1 VISLKYEILH
11 RPSFSLLEVELS
23 SGEAVQAEAGAM
35 VHMSPNVRIETKA
48 KGGVLGAFKRSML
61 GGESFFINTFRAE
74 GGQGSVGLAP
84 AYPGDIEA
92 FELNGTLYAQSGAFL
107 ASSEGIS
114 IDTKWGGAKS
124 FFGREGLFLLKM
136 MGSGPVFL
144 SSFGAIYKKEL
155 HDESFIIDTGNMV
168 AFTEGLNFNIRRV
181 GGLKSTLFSGEG
193 LVAEFYGTGT
203 LYIQTRSMDS
213 FLGWIIPHL
222 PKKG

>member
-1 VISLKYEILH
+1 MRYEIVQ
-11 RPSFSLLEVELS
+11 RPSFSLLEVELEE
-23 SGEAVQAEAGAM
+23 GEEVQAEAGAM
-35 VHMSPNVRIETKA
+35 VHMSPTIRIETRT
-48 KGGVLGAFKRSML
+48 KGGVFGALKRSML

-74 GGQGSVGLAP
+74 GGPGNIGLAP

-107 ASSEGIS
+107 ASYGDVD
-114 IDTKWGGAKS
+114 IDTKWGGAKT

-136 MGSGPVFL
+136 TGAGTVFL

-155 HDESFIIDTGNMV
+155 HNEHFIIDTGHMV
-168 AFTEGLNFNIRRV
+168 AFSEGLDFSVRRV

-213 FLGWIIPHL
+213 FLGWLTPHL

>member
-1 VISLKYEILH
+1 LEYEILH
-11 RPSFSLLEVELS
+11 RPSFSLLEVKLS
-23 SGEAVQAEAGAM
+23 GGEAIQAEAGAM

-74 GGQGSVGLAP
+74 GGSGLVGLAP

-92 FELNGTLYAQSGAFL
+92 FEMNGTLYAQSGAFL

-136 MGSGPVFL
+136 TGSGPVFL

-193 LVAEFYGTGT
+193 LVAEFHGTGT

-222 PKKG
+222 PNKR

>member
-35 VHMSPNVRIETKA
+35 VHMSPSVKIETKA

-74 GGQGSVGLAP
+74 GGSGSIGLAP

-92 FELNGTLYAQSGAFL
+92 FELNGILYAQSGAFL
-107 ASSEGIS
+107 ASSEGIN
-114 IDTKWGGAKS
+114 IDTKWGGANS

-136 MGSGPVFL
+136 TGSGLVFL

-155 HDESFIIDTGNMV
+155 HDESFIIDTGHMV
-168 AFTEGLNFNIRRV
+168 AFSEGLDFNIRRV

-193 LVAEFYGTGT
+193 LVAEFHGTGT

-213 FLGWIIPHL
+213 FLGWITPHL